1 MSEPD
6 DTIKA
11 IATALA
17 HQFWG
22 TRIDDLSFAEM
33 VDDLFVDVND
43 DGRGMSIKETVRAIY
58 AALTVPDGETVK

>member
-6 DTIKA
+6 DTIEA

-17 HQFWG
+17 HQFWS
-22 TRIDDLSFAEM
+22 TMIDDLSFAEM

-43 DGRGMSIKETVRAIY
+43 DGRGIPLKETVRAIY
-58 AALTVPDGETVK
+58 AALAAVDGEGND

>member
-1 MSEPD
+1 MNEPD
-6 DTIKA
+6 DTIQA

-22 TRIDDLSFAEM
+22 TRVEDMSFAEM

-43 DGRGMSIKETVRAIY
+43 DGRGMPIKEAVRAICT
-58 AALTVPDGETVK
+58 ALAVADTGAK